1 MGSKSR
7 NLLHWVL
14 LIVVIFSPVY
24 GLTGSP
30 SQPSIVQPPK
40 FEASTLNIQ
49 TEITSVPP
57 STIPESSK
65 EHNRLQHEAPATNSP
80 FKLPP
85 PPGPASSP
93 KIHGKKGVPVA
104 APLKELSSILTPLNH
119 SNNKGV
125 SPVPIPAPS
134 EAKATLDITEG
145 PLVSPSRSSASSFRM
160 SPIPNAHAPLA
171 SPLQPSAS
179 SPVNPSNI
187 TLSPPL
193 PSNLYPS
200 ESPPAISPAQ
210 NEVNNSSETTNT
222 PSASHSNITDD
233 APHSNLLPSESSPI
247 ISPSAPEVKEPSNNT
262 VSPPPKSFPA
272 ISPTLPEVK
281 KPINTTTSLPTH
293 PIPSESSPMI
303 SPTPPQTKDPLNTT
317 HSPLPSHP
325 LPSVSSPFTSPSPH
339 QLKEPSNIT
348 HSPLPSNPLPSI
360 SSPDVSPTPP
370 EVKEPSNTTLSPL
383 PSHQPPSSS
392 SPTISNPL
400 PSISSPGISPTS
412 PEVKEPSNT
421 THSPPPSHQLPSSS
435 SPTISSSPHEGIIPS
450 NTTHAPS
457 ASNPKPSNVT
467 HSPLPSPPIPSEPS
481 PLISPS
487 PHEVKDHS
495 NTTHSPL
502 KDHSNTTHSA
512 SPSASDPNPLRI
524 SPTMSP
530 TQHEVNNPSNITS
543 SPLASHSK
551 PSLSPLPSKS
561 SPEISPTPDEEEP
574 SNSTRSPL
582 PSPHRPSVSS
592 PLLSP
597 MPHEVKNPSNVTHAP
612 SPSYPHPSSE
622 RIQTPALAPT
632 VPQHSAPLAPSLPS
646 SHDAG
651 PIISPA
657 TPHIPAASPSY
668 KGSEDSPP
676 PHSQVP
682 SLSPAEAP
690 LPSKNT
696 KVPHAPSP
704 ASVVHSP
711 HNKRPT
717 HPPTLPP
724 ILPPRSSRKSRAPP
738 PQVVWALPPPPPN
751 LDCKLLSCQEP
762 VTYPPPGSLCACVRP
777 IKVGLRLS
785 IALYTFFPLVS
796 ELAQEI
802 APGIFMKQSQVR
814 VMGANSSSEDPGKTI
829 VLIDLVPLGSTFDFN
844 TALKIYSRF
853 WHKQVIIE
861 SSYFGDYDV
870 LYVLYPGLPPSP
882 PTPGDVSIDGG
893 PNGGNAMT
901 MKPLGVNV
909 KKRKQKLS
917 NSLVVII
924 VLVSVVVV
932 VITIGAAWILI
943 LRCKNRSNQPPPTSQ
958 QEVSPSAKA
967 AGAGPPNPGSGPSST
982 SASFTSSIPAH
993 TGSAKTFNLAEV
1005 ERATDRFNDSRIIG
1019 EGGFGRV
1026 YQGTLEDGTMVA
1038 VKVLKRDDQQGGR
1051 EFLAEVE
1058 MLSRLHHRNLVK
1070 LIGFCTEESARCLV
1084 YELIPNGSVE
1094 SHLHGL
1100 DKETSPLDWNARM
1113 KIALGAARGLAYL
1126 HEDSSPRVIHR
1137 DFKSSNILLEHD
1149 FTPKV
1154 SDFGLARTALGE
1166 GNDHISTRVM
1176 GTFGY
1181 VAPEYAMTG
1190 HLLVKSDVYS
1200 YGVVLLELLT
1210 GRKPIDMSQPPGQEN
1225 LVNWARPLLESDN
1238 TDGLEKMIDPSL
1250 SSSTSVET
1258 IAKVTAI
1265 ASMCVQPEVSH
1276 RPFMGEVVQALRLVC
1291 NESGEHRRSFSLDD
1305 SSTKDSDIR
1314 ISAGSGFE
1322 DERVFSES
1330 NIYFAPSGFGKD
1342 TSGSFRRYFS
1352 SGPLKMGRSEELWE
1366 RERGFSSGSMMK
1378 RGMMVHR
1385 SRLDLERGEQWA

>member
-119 SNNKGV
+119 SNNK
-125 SPVPIPAPS
+125 
-134 EAKATLDITEG
+134 
-145 PLVSPSRSSASSFRM
+145 
-160 SPIPNAHAPLA
+160 
-171 SPLQPSAS
+171 
-179 SPVNPSNI
+179 
-187 TLSPPL
+187 
-193 PSNLYPS
+193 
-200 ESPPAISPAQ
+200 
-210 NEVNNSSETTNT
+210 
-222 PSASHSNITDD
+222 
-233 APHSNLLPSESSPI
+233 
-247 ISPSAPEVKEPSNNT
+247 
-262 VSPPPKSFPA
+262 
-272 ISPTLPEVK
+272 
-281 KPINTTTSLPTH
+281 
-293 PIPSESSPMI
+293 
-303 SPTPPQTKDPLNTT
+303 
-317 HSPLPSHP
+317 
-325 LPSVSSPFTSPSPH
+325 
-339 QLKEPSNIT
+339 
-348 HSPLPSNPLPSI
+348 
-360 SSPDVSPTPP
+360 
-370 EVKEPSNTTLSPL
+370 
-383 PSHQPPSSS
+383 
-392 SPTISNPL
+392 
-400 PSISSPGISPTS
+400 
-412 PEVKEPSNT
+412 
-421 THSPPPSHQLPSSS
+421 
-435 SPTISSSPHEGIIPS
+435 
-450 NTTHAPS
+450 
-457 ASNPKPSNVT
+457 
-467 HSPLPSPPIPSEPS
+467 
-481 PLISPS
+481 
-487 PHEVKDHS
+487 
-495 NTTHSPL
+495 
-502 KDHSNTTHSA
+502 
-512 SPSASDPNPLRI
+512 
-524 SPTMSP
+524 
-530 TQHEVNNPSNITS
+530 
-543 SPLASHSK
+543 
-551 PSLSPLPSKS
+551 
-561 SPEISPTPDEEEP
+561 
-574 SNSTRSPL
+574 
-582 PSPHRPSVSS
+582 
-592 PLLSP
+592 
-597 MPHEVKNPSNVTHAP
+597 
-612 SPSYPHPSSE
+612 
-622 RIQTPALAPT
+622 
-632 VPQHSAPLAPSLPS
+632 
-646 SHDAG
+646 G